1 MLNADELDFLK
12 GVVTD
17 SGYPYYVVYP
27 ESFGA
32 NNRLIHI
39 YLSKSPVEV
48 NGSHFDIKQA
58 VYMQMSH
65 DEYIKIISE
74 GDDVSFDIPV
84 QDTMCYTSTP
94 ATPLYPTIYQ
104 TSGSYN
110 YDLDI
115 NYPLVFAIVFGACLL
130 GGAVKSILF
139 GGK

>member
-1 MLNADELDFLK
+1 MLTSDELDFLK

-39 YLSKSPVEV
+39 WLSKDQISVTGDTFEI
-48 NGSHFDIKQA
+48 SEA

-65 DEYIKIISE
+65 DEYIKVVSE
-74 GDDVSFDIPV
+74 GDDVSFSIPV
-84 QDTMCYTSTP
+84 KDTLCYTSAP
-94 ATPLYPTIYQ
+94 NTPLYPSIWQ
-104 TSGSYN
+104 SSGSYS
-110 YDLDI
+110 YDLSLDYHMI
-115 NYPLVFAIVFGACLL
+115 FFVIISAVLVGSCISRL
-130 GGAVKSILF
+130 LF

>member
-48 NGSHFDIKQA
+48 
-58 VYMQMSH
+58 
-65 DEYIKIISE
+65 SE
-74 GDDVSFDIPV
+74 GEDVSFDIPV

>member
-1 MLNADELDFLK
+1 MLTSDELDFLK

-39 YLSKSPVEV
+39 WLSKDQISVTGDTFEI
-48 NGSHFDIKQA
+48 SEA

-65 DEYIKIISE
+65 DEYIKVVSE
-74 GDDVSFDIPV
+74 GDDVSFSIPV
-84 QDTMCYTSTP
+84 KDTLCYTSAP
-94 ATPLYPTIYQ
+94 NTPLYPSIWQ
-104 TSGSYN
+104 SSGSYS
-110 YDLDI
+110 YDLSLDYHMI
-115 NYPLVFAIVFGACLL
+115 FFVIIA
-130 GGAVKSILF
+130 AVLIGSCISRLLF

>member
-1 MLNADELDFLK
+1 MLTNDEVLFLR

-39 YLSKSPVEV
+39 YLSKSPVKV
-48 NGSHFDIKQA
+48 SGSSFTIEDG

-65 DEYIKIISE
+65 DEYIKE
-74 GDDVSFDIPV
+74 VSSGEDYTFSIPV
-84 QDTMCYTSTP
+84 SDTMCYTSTP
-94 ATPLYPTIYQ
+94 NTPLYPTLWQASAEVSQ
-104 TSGSYN
+104 TV
-110 YDLDI
+110 DI
-115 NYPLVFAIVFGACLL
+115 NYVKLFVFVFAAVLI
-130 GGAVKSILF
+130 GGFIKSILF